1 MKKSKEKNNKKHLE
15 KGKNFLNKIY
25 KEKTRK
31 KRGREARIFFF
42 KQERKRDEEGQG
54 EREEREQQP

>member
-15 KGKNFLNKIY
+15 KGKNFFNKIY

-31 KRGREARIFFF
+31 KRGREARIFF
-42 KQERKRDEEGQG
+42 
-54 EREEREQQP
+54 